1 MPVVDVEIGCLRKIW
16 TSQSAGMEDSRHT
29 LWYDTEAGWFKA
41 NYSHPADPD
50 PSTYIE
56 SLSPS
61 AASVC
66 VICVCCLCPAQ
77 DTYVLQTNK
86 RGVKCQ
92 EEVNLNFR
100 KRSGVKKDSTGLECW
115 LECLSGL
122 WDLVIELGPIGWRCC
137 YLSKVGSECHSP
149 SILVICWIGECH

>member
-1 MPVVDVEIGCLRKIW
+1 MLR
-16 TSQSAGMEDSRHT
+16 R
-29 LWYDTEAGWFKA
+29 L
-41 NYSHPADPD
+41 
-50 PSTYIE
+50 E

-66 VICVCCLCPAQ
+66 VICVCCVCPAQ

-100 KRSGVKKDSTGLECW
+100 KRLKKIQRDYN
-115 LECLSGL
+115 
-122 WDLVIELGPIGWRCC
+122 VGW
-137 YLSKVGSECHSP
+137 SA
-149 SILVICWIGECH
+149 